1 LNTDKR
7 TYEEDTTMTAEDT
20 SGVTA
25 VPSTTAPE
33 LEKLAPHIAAHVE
46 APVLRAN
53 LSAIASAE
61 TDELEA
67 TASAVGL
74 VKVAGDANVSAS
86 WVPAIIAKQNI
97 SFQQGYASAVIAGNE
112 THIKQGGAPIII
124 GRTMEIDSGGGVLL
138 VGGDVSVKNGFVGV
152 VLSRN
157 TAVSEDSRVLLGT
170 KGAMIIAAAIL
181 GGFGLVAVVMALG
194 VKRVVEWKP
203 NFQLPEM
210 PDWDALGEKL
220 RRLRG

>member
-1 LNTDKR
+1 LNRDKR

-20 SGVTA
+20 SGVAA

-33 LEKLAPHIAAHVE
+33 PEKLAPHIAAHVE

-170 KGAMIIAAAIL
+170 RGAMIIAAAIL